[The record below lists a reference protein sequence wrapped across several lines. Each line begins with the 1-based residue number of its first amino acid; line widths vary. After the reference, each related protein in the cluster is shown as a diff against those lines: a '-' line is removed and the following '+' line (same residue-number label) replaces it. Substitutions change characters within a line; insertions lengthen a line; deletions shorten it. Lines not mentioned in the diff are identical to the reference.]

1 MNTTVMEYKD
11 KDKVAVVTGGAHG
24 IGKCI
29 AEAFRKRGARVA
41 VVDVR
46 KGDHFIGDIARKE
59 VVDAFANDVI
69 NQYGKVHYI
78 VNNALPL
85 MKGLDACSWEE
96 FQYALAVGV
105 TAPFYLVKRL
115 TPYLADG
122 ASIVNISSS
131 RDRMSQPQ
139 TESYTAAKGGISA
152 LTHALA
158 VTLRGKARGQLHLSG
173 VD

>member
-1 MNTTVMEYKD
+1 MEY

-46 KGDHFIGDIARKE
+46 KGDHFMGDIARKE

-96 FQYALAVGV
+96 FQ
-105 TAPFYLVKRL
+105 
-115 TPYLADG
+115 
-122 ASIVNISSS
+122 
-131 RDRMSQPQ
+131 
-139 TESYTAAKGGISA
+139 
-152 LTHALA
+152 
-158 VTLRGKARGQLHLSG
+158 
-173 VD
+173 